1 MKNMCSDERFQELRE
16 NNGNTS
22 QQVSKEI
29 QDAII
34 DIDKENREADEELR
48 AILI

>member
-1 MKNMCSDERFQELRE
+1 MCSDERFQEIMK

-22 QQVSKEI
+22 RQVSQEI

-34 DIDKENREADEELR
+34 DMERKNKEADEKLR
-48 AILI
+48 SILL